1 MTTPDS
7 ARKFLVSVLGFIR
20 ERKLLVA
27 AIAVVLGVALSW
39 LIHLPTG
46 YSGHAHPS
54 QAISTDFSSGFSVAW
69 EMTSKDLGVDEPVV
83 ATTRVDGVLVAVTG
97 KKDGSSKGATTFSG
111 TLIGIDPSGSTPTVL
126 WRHEFNSESDTF
138 FTWDDSI
145 IAGGETIRASD
156 GTVTATW
163 DTPLPTTVGYDH
175 DPGSPRVVLSPSS
188 HPSWGAV
195 AGFIPVTWPVVVTC
209 TSIYNSTTGGRD
221 EEPSCTG
228 WHKDGTQAWNYA
240 LTRNA
245 DGQTVHPTVIS
256 TANSHLILW
265 HYDNDHPYLDS
276 FLSLTDGSV
285 TDLGVAF
292 SGYLSID
299 SIDATS
305 NIYATS
311 DGWLVYGS
319 IYAHFE
325 DGDIAVLNPDGSLRE
340 MMTLTTNSLS
350 WSTFI
355 TTTCVDADGYTVR
368 PTTEQSL
375 TALRTGRGWTP
386 MCYGVESNRPD
397 SSTYA
402 LNGRAFLAPDEDG
415 TPTDT
420 HYKQGSFFSTDGSLI
435 LGIQSIESDKKNS
448 TKEEAPALYYSRSG
462 VKIAS
467 LSQVGARSAQPF
479 YDDLLIASPA
489 HPDSWLAR
497 QRSFLGTYP
506 HPDTVLM
513 GITPRR
519 AS

>member
-1 MTTPDS
+1 MTAPDS

-27 AIAVVLGVALSW
+27 AIAVVLGIGLSW

-46 YSGHAHPS
+46 YSGRAHPS

-69 EMTSKDLGVDEPVV
+69 EMTSKDLGVDGPIA

-111 TLIGIDPSGSTPTVL
+111 TLIGIDPSGSAPAVL
-126 WRHEFNSESDTF
+126 WRHEFNSESDTL

-175 DPGSPRVVLSPSS
+175 DRNSPRVVFPR
-188 HPSWGAV
+188 PSWGDGASFV
-195 AGFIPVTWPVVVTC
+195 PITSSVVVTC
-209 TSIYNSTTGGRD
+209 TPIDDSRSGDRD
-221 EEPSCTG
+221 EGPSCTG

-240 LTRNA
+240 VTRNA
-245 DGQTVHPTVIS
+245 DRLTVQPTGVA
-256 TANSHLILW
+256 TVDDHLIVG
-265 HYDNDHPYLDS
+265 HYEEAYDLRVDS
-276 FLSLTDGSV
+276 FLSLVDGSV

-292 SGYLSID
+292 SGSLGID
-299 SIDATS
+299 
-305 NIYATS
+305 NVYATS
-311 DGWLVYGS
+311 DGWIINGMDYSQL
-319 IYAHFE
+319 E
-325 DGDIAVLNPDGSLRE
+325 DDDIAVLNPDGSLRE
-340 MMTLTTNSLS
+340 MMTLTTNALRWQTLS
-350 WSTFI
+350 NTM
-355 TTTCVDADGYTVR
+355 CMDADGQAVQ
-368 PTTEQSL
+368 PTTEQAL
-375 TALRTGRGWTP
+375 AALRTGHGWTP
-386 MCYGVESNRPD
+386 MCSNVVRSGSG
-397 SSTYA
+397 SSIYA
-402 LNGRAFLAPDEDG
+402 LNGKAFLAPDEDG

-420 HYKQGSFFSTDGSLI
+420 NYEQGSFFSTDGSLI
-435 LGIQSIESDKKNS
+435 LSVPKKSVVKDFDKDDIP
-448 TKEEAPALYYSRSG
+448 TLHFTRSG
-462 VKIAS
+462 KQVAS

-479 YDDLLIASPA
+479 YDDLLIATPV
-489 HPDSWLAR
+489 PKR
-497 QRSFLGTYP
+497 NIFLRYLGGYP

>member
-1 MTTPDS
+1 MTAPDS

-27 AIAVVLGVALSW
+27 AIAVVLGIGLSW

-46 YSGHAHPS
+46 YSGRAHPS

-69 EMTSKDLGVDEPVV
+69 EMTSKDLGVDGPIA

-175 DPGSPRVVLSPSS
+175 DRGSPRVLFPR
-188 HPSWGAV
+188 PSWGDGGSFV
-195 AGFIPVTWPVVVTC
+195 PITSSVVVTC
-209 TSIYNSTTGGRD
+209 TPINDSRSGDRNEG
-221 EEPSCTG
+221 PSCTG

-240 LTRNA
+240 VTRNA
-245 DGQTVHPTVIS
+245 DRLTVQPTGVA
-256 TANSHLILW
+256 TVDDHLIVG
-265 HYDNDHPYLDS
+265 HYETAYDLRVDS
-276 FLSLTDGSV
+276 FLSLVDGSV

-292 SGYLSID
+292 SGSLGID
-299 SIDATS
+299 
-305 NIYATS
+305 NVYATS
-311 DGWLVYGS
+311 DGWIINGMSYSQL
-319 IYAHFE
+319 E
-325 DGDIAVLNPDGSLRE
+325 DDDIAVLNPDGSLRE
-340 MMTLTTNSLS
+340 MMTLTTNALRWQTLS
-350 WSTFI
+350 NTM
-355 TTTCVDADGYTVR
+355 CMDADGQAVQ
-368 PTTEQSL
+368 PTTEQAL
-375 TALRTGRGWTP
+375 AALRTGHGWTP
-386 MCYGVESNRPD
+386 MCSNVVRSGSG
-397 SSTYA
+397 SSIYA
-402 LNGRAFLAPDEDG
+402 LNGRAFLAADEDG
-415 TPTDT
+415 TPTYT
-420 HYKQGSFFSTDGSLI
+420 EYEQGSFFSTDGSLI
-435 LGIQSIESDKKNS
+435 LSVPKKSVVKDSDKDDIPTLHFTS
-448 TKEEAPALYYSRSG
+448 SG
-462 VKIAS
+462 KQVAS

-479 YDDLLIASPA
+479 YDDLLIATPV
-489 HPDSWLAR
+489 PKR
-497 QRSFLGTYP
+497 NIFLRYLGGYP

-513 GITPRR
+513 GITPKR

>member
-27 AIAVVLGVALSW
+27 AIAVVLGIGLSW

-69 EMTSKDLGVDEPVV
+69 EMTSKDLGVDGPVV

-126 WRHEFNSESDTF
+126 WRHEFNSESDTL

-163 DTPLPTTVGYDH
+163 DTPLPTTLGYDH
-175 DPGSPRVVLSPSS
+175 DRNSPRVLFPSR
-188 HPSWGAV
+188 PSWRDDASFV
-195 AGFIPVTWPVVVTC
+195 PITWPVIVTC
-209 TSIYNSTTGGRD
+209 TSIDNSTTGGRD

-240 LTRNA
+240 VTRNA
-245 DGQTVHPTVIS
+245 DRLTVQPTGVA
-256 TANSHLILW
+256 TVDDHLIVG
-265 HYDNDHPYLDS
+265 HYEKGYDLYVDS
-276 FLSLTDGSV
+276 FLSLVDGSV

-292 SGYLSID
+292 SGHLSID
-299 SIDATS
+299 DV
-305 NIYATS
+305 YATS
-311 DGWLVYGS
+311 DGWIINGMSYSQL
-319 IYAHFE
+319 E
-325 DGDIAVLNPDGSLRE
+325 DDDIAVLNPDGSLRE
-340 MMTLTTNSLS
+340 MMTLTTNALRWQTLS
-350 WSTFI
+350 NTM
-355 TTTCVDADGYTVR
+355 CMDADGQAVQ
-368 PTTEQSL
+368 PTTEQAL
-375 TALRTGRGWTP
+375 AALRTGHGWTP
-386 MCYGVESNRPD
+386 MCSNVVRSGPD
-397 SSTYA
+397 STIYA
-402 LNGRAFLAPDEDG
+402 LNGKAFLAPDEDG

-435 LGIQSIESDKKNS
+435 LSVPKKSVVKDFDKDDIP
-448 TKEEAPALYYSRSG
+448 TLHFTRSG
-462 VKIAS
+462 KQVAS

-479 YDDLLIASPA
+479 YDDLLIATPV
-489 HPDSWLAR
+489 PKR
-497 QRSFLGTYP
+497 NIFLRYLGGYP

-513 GITPRR
+513 GVTPKR
-519 AS
+519 AG

>member
-1 MTTPDS
+1 MTAPDS

-27 AIAVVLGVALSW
+27 AIAMVLGIGLSW

-69 EMTSKDLGVDEPVV
+69 EMTSKDLGVDGPVV

-97 KKDGSSKGATTFSG
+97 KKDGSSKGTTTFSG

-126 WRHEFNSESDTF
+126 WRHEFNSESDTL

-163 DTPLPTTVGYDH
+163 DTPLPTTLGYDH
-175 DPGSPRVVLSPSS
+175 DRNSPRVVFPR
-188 HPSWGAV
+188 PSWGDGASFV
-195 AGFIPVTWPVVVTC
+195 PITSSVVVTC
-209 TSIYNSTTGGRD
+209 TPIDDSRSGDRD
-221 EEPSCTG
+221 EGPSCTG

-245 DGQTVHPTVIS
+245 DGQTVQPTGIATVDD
-256 TANSHLILW
+256 HLIVG
-265 HYDNDHPYLDS
+265 HYEKGYDLYVDS
-276 FLSLTDGSV
+276 FLSLVDGSV
-285 TDLGVAF
+285 TDLDVPF
-292 SGYLSID
+292 SGSLGID
-299 SIDATS
+299 
-305 NIYATS
+305 NVYATS
-311 DGWLVYGS
+311 DGWIINGMSYSQL
-319 IYAHFE
+319 E

-340 MMTLTTNSLS
+340 MMTLTTNALRWQTLS
-350 WSTFI
+350 NTM
-355 TTTCVDADGYTVR
+355 CMDADGQAVQ
-368 PTTEQSL
+368 PTTEQAL
-375 TALRTGRGWTP
+375 AALRTGHGWTP
-386 MCYGVESNRPD
+386 MCSNVVRSGPD
-397 SSTYA
+397 SSIYA
-402 LNGRAFLAPDEDG
+402 LNGKAFLAPDEDG

-420 HYKQGSFFSTDGSLI
+420 NYEQGSFFSTDGSLI
-435 LGIQSIESDKKNS
+435 LSVPKKSVVKDFDKDDIP
-448 TKEEAPALYYSRSG
+448 TLHFTRSG
-462 VKIAS
+462 KQVAS
-467 LSQVGARSAQPF
+467 LSQVGARSAHPF
-479 YDDLLIASPA
+479 YDDLLIATPV
-489 HPDSWLAR
+489 PKR
-497 QRSFLGTYP
+497 NIFLRYLGGYP

>member
-1 MTTPDS
+1 MTAPDS
-7 ARKFLVSVLGFIR
+7 ARKFLVSTLIFIR
-20 ERKLLVA
+20 TRKLLVT
-27 AIAVVLGVALSW
+27 ILVSGLGVALSW

-69 EMTSKDLGVDEPVV
+69 EMTSKDLGVDGPVV

-163 DTPLPTTVGYDH
+163 DTPLPTTLGYDH
-175 DPGSPRVVLSPSS
+175 DRNSPRVVFPR
-188 HPSWGAV
+188 PSWGDGASFV
-195 AGFIPVTWPVVVTC
+195 PITSSVVVTC
-209 TSIYNSTTGGRD
+209 TPIDDSRSGDRD
-221 EEPSCTG
+221 EGPSCTG

-240 LTRNA
+240 VTRNA
-245 DGQTVHPTVIS
+245 DRLTVQPTGVA
-256 TANSHLILW
+256 TVDGHLIVG
-265 HYDNDHPYLDS
+265 HYEEAYDLRVDS
-276 FLSLTDGSV
+276 FLSLVDGSV

-292 SGYLSID
+292 SGSLGID
-299 SIDATS
+299 
-305 NIYATS
+305 NVYATS
-311 DGWLVYGS
+311 DGWIISGMSYSQL
-319 IYAHFE
+319 E
-325 DGDIAVLNPDGSLRE
+325 DDDIAVLNPDGSLRE

-350 WSTFI
+350 WRTFI

-375 TALRTGRGWTP
+375 TALRTGHGWTP
-386 MCYGVESNRPD
+386 MCYGAESNRPD
-397 SSTYA
+397 SSMYA
-402 LNGRAFLAPDEDG
+402 LNGKPFLAPDEDG

-420 HYKQGSFFSTDGSLI
+420 NYEQGSFFSTDGSLI
-435 LGIQSIESDKKNS
+435 LSVPAKSDMKDFDKDDIPTLHFTS
-448 TKEEAPALYYSRSG
+448 SG
-462 VKIAS
+462 KQVAS

-479 YDDLLIASPA
+479 YDDLLIATPV
-489 HPDSWLAR
+489 PER
-497 QRSFLGTYP
+497 NVFLRYLGGYP

-513 GITPRR
+513 GITPKR
-519 AS
+519 AG

>member
-1 MTTPDS
+1 MTAPDS
-7 ARKFLVSVLGFIR
+7 ARSPLTSILAFIR
-20 ERKLLVA
+20 ARKLLVA
-27 AIAVVLGVALSW
+27 TLASILALGLSW
-39 LIHLPTG
+39 LVHLPTG

-54 QAISTDFSSGFSVAW
+54 QALSSDFSSGFSVAW
-69 EMTSKDLGVDEPVV
+69 EMTSKDLGVTAPVV
-83 ATTRVDGVLVAVTG
+83 ASTRVGEVLVVLATAEG
-97 KKDGSSKGATTFSG
+97 RSSNEEQAFSG

-126 WRHEFNSESDTF
+126 WRHEFTSDIRTL

-145 IAGGETIRASD
+145 IAGSETIRASD
-156 GTVTATW
+156 GVVTTTW
-163 DTPLPTTVGYDH
+163 DSPLPAAASDLRNL
-175 DPGSPRVVLSPSS
+175 DSPRVLSATL
-188 HPSWGAV
+188 PSWSDV
-195 AGFIPVTWPVVVTC
+195 ASFIPITWPVVVTC
-209 TSIYNSTTGGRD
+209 TRIGDSQEGDRN

-245 DGQTVHPTVIS
+245 DRQRVQPTFI
-256 TANSHLILW
+256 TTTNSHLIIG
-265 HYDNDHPYLDS
+265 HYDDNYPYLDS
-276 FLSLTDGSV
+276 FLSLIDGSV

-292 SGYLSID
+292 SGHLSID
-299 SIDATS
+299 TIYATS
-305 NIYATS
+305 EIYATS
-311 DGWLVYGS
+311 DGWLLNGMD
-319 IYAHFE
+319 YAQLE

-350 WSTFI
+350 WRTFI

-375 TALRTGRGWTP
+375 TALRTGHGWTP

-397 SSTYA
+397 SSIYA
-402 LNGRAFLAPDEDG
+402 LNGRNFLAPDEDG
-415 TPTDT
+415 IPADT

-467 LSQVGARSAQPF
+467 LSQVGARTAQPF
-479 YDDLLIASPA
+479 YDDLLIATPV
-489 HPDSWLAR
+489 P
-497 QRSFLGTYP
+497 QRNIFLRYLGTYP
-506 HPDTVLM
+506 HSDTVLM
-513 GITPRR
+513 GITPKR

>member
-1 MTTPDS
+1 MTAPDS
-7 ARKFLVSVLGFIR
+7 ARKFLVSTLIFIR
-20 ERKLLVA
+20 TRKLLVT
-27 AIAVVLGVALSW
+27 ILVSGLGVALSW

-479 YDDLLIASPA
+479 YDDLLIATPV
-489 HPDSWLAR
+489 PER
-497 QRSFLGTYP
+497 NVFLRYLGGYP

-513 GITPRR
+513 GITPKR
-519 AS
+519 AG

>member
-1 MTTPDS
+1 MTAPDS
-7 ARKFLVSVLGFIR
+7 ARKFLVSTLIFIR
-20 ERKLLVA
+20 TRKLLVT
-27 AIAVVLGVALSW
+27 ILVSGLGVALSW

-69 EMTSKDLGVDEPVV
+69 EMTSKDLGVTAPVV
-83 ATTRVDGVLVAVTG
+83 ASTRVDGVLVVLAAEEG
-97 KKDGSSKGATTFSG
+97 KSSNAKEAIPA

-126 WRHEFNSESDTF
+126 WRHELKSRSRTL

-156 GTVTATW
+156 GVVTATW
-163 DTPLPTTVGYDH
+163 DSPLPASVGDGRYLD
-175 DPGSPRVVLSPSS
+175 SPRVLSPS

-256 TANSHLILW
+256 TANSHLIVW

-350 WSTFI
+350 WRTFI

-375 TALRTGRGWTP
+375 TALRTGHGWTP
-386 MCYGVESNRPD
+386 MCYGAESNRPD
-397 SSTYA
+397 SSMYA
-402 LNGRAFLAPDEDG
+402 LNGKPFLAPDEDG

-420 HYKQGSFFSTDGSLI
+420 NYKQGSFFSTDGSLI
-435 LGIQSIESDKKNS
+435 LSVPAKSDMKDFDKDDIPTLHFTS
-448 TKEEAPALYYSRSG
+448 SG
-462 VKIAS
+462 KQVAS

-479 YDDLLIASPA
+479 YDDLLIATPV
-489 HPDSWLAR
+489 PKR
-497 QRSFLGTYP
+497 NIFLRYLGGYP
-506 HPDTVLM
+506 RPDTVLM
-513 GITPRR
+513 GITPKR

>member
-1 MTTPDS
+1 MTAPDS
-7 ARKFLVSVLGFIR
+7 ARNFLVSVLGFIR

-27 AIAVVLGVALSW
+27 AIAVVLGIGLSW

-69 EMTSKDLGVDEPVV
+69 EMTSKDLGVDGPVV

-126 WRHEFNSESDTF
+126 WRHEFNSESGTL

-175 DPGSPRVVLSPSS
+175 DLGSPRILSPSR
-188 HPSWGAV
+188 PSWGDGGSFV
-195 AGFIPVTWPVVVTC
+195 PITSSVVVTC
-209 TSIYNSTTGGRD
+209 TPINDSRSGDRNEG
-221 EEPSCTG
+221 PSCTG

-240 LTRNA
+240 VTRNA
-245 DGQTVHPTVIS
+245 DGQTVQPTGVA
-256 TANSHLILW
+256 TVDDHLIVG
-265 HYDNDHPYLDS
+265 HSENDYDLYVDS
-276 FLSLTDGSV
+276 FLSLVDGSV
-285 TDLGVAF
+285 TDLDVPF
-292 SGYLSID
+292 SGRISID
-299 SIDATS
+299 
-305 NIYATS
+305 NVYATS
-311 DGWLVYGS
+311 DGWIINGMGYSQL
-319 IYAHFE
+319 E

-340 MMTLTTNSLS
+340 MVTLTTNSLQWQTLS
-350 WSTFI
+350 NTMC
-355 TTTCVDADGYTVR
+355 TDADGQAVQ
-368 PTTEQSL
+368 PTTEQAL
-375 TALRTGRGWTP
+375 AALRTGHGWTP
-386 MCYGVESNRPD
+386 MCSNVVTSGSG
-397 SSTYA
+397 SSIYA
-402 LNGRAFLAPDEDG
+402 LNGRWFLAADEDG
-415 TPTDT
+415 TPT
-420 HYKQGSFFSTDGSLI
+420 YAEYEQGAFLSADGSLI

-462 VKIAS
+462 VTIAS

-479 YDDLLIASPA
+479 YDDLLIATPV
-489 HPDSWLAR
+489 P
-497 QRSFLGTYP
+497 QRNIFLRYLGGYP

-513 GITPRR
+513 GITPKR
-519 AS
+519 AG

>member
-27 AIAVVLGVALSW
+27 AIAVVLGIGLSW

-46 YSGHAHPS
+46 YSGRAHPS

-69 EMTSKDLGVDEPVV
+69 EMTSKDLGVDGPIA

-126 WRHEFNSESDTF
+126 WRHEFNSESDTL

-175 DPGSPRVVLSPSS
+175 DPGSPRVVLSPS
-188 HPSWGAV
+188 HPSRGAV
-195 AGFIPVTWPVVVTC
+195 ASFIPVTWPVVVTC

-245 DGQTVHPTVIS
+245 DGQTVKPTGVA
-256 TANSHLILW
+256 TVDDHLIVG
-265 HYDNDHPYLDS
+265 HSENDYDLYVDS
-276 FLSLTDGSV
+276 FLSLVDGSV
-285 TDLGVAF
+285 TDLDVPF
-292 SGYLSID
+292 SGRISID
-299 SIDATS
+299 
-305 NIYATS
+305 NVYATS
-311 DGWLVYGS
+311 DGWIINGMGYSQL
-319 IYAHFE
+319 E

-340 MMTLTTNSLS
+340 MVTLTTNSLQWQTLS
-350 WSTFI
+350 NTMC
-355 TTTCVDADGYTVR
+355 TDADGQAVQ
-368 PTTEQSL
+368 PTTEQAL
-375 TALRTGRGWTP
+375 AALRTGHGWTP
-386 MCYGVESNRPD
+386 MCSNVVTSGSG
-397 SSTYA
+397 SSIYA
-402 LNGRAFLAPDEDG
+402 LNGRWFLAADEDG
-415 TPTDT
+415 TPT
-420 HYKQGSFFSTDGSLI
+420 YAEYEQGAFLSADGSLI
-435 LGIQSIESDKKNS
+435 LGIQSIKSDEKNS

-462 VKIAS
+462 VTIAS
-467 LSQVGARSAQPF
+467 LSQVGARSARPF
-479 YDDLLIASPA
+479 YDDLLIATPV
-489 HPDSWLAR
+489 P
-497 QRSFLGTYP
+497 QRSIFLRYLGGYP

-513 GITPRR
+513 GITPKR